1 MSTDSG
7 IRAAVAA
14 VIMVFL
20 LAGCF
25 GLWPDDAP
33 RVTYVP
39 TQGSVPLSDSRA
51 VHNVLLQQLREW
63 QGVPYQE
70 GGLSK
75 RGVDCSG
82 FVYLTYLSRFGMRLP
97 RTTRGQAAVGRPVS
111 QRELRPGDL
120 LFFHTKWKTD
130 HAAIYLGNGQFIHA
144 STSRGVMASDLS
156 NPYWRKAYWK
166 AVRVG
171 Q

>member
-1 MSTDSG
+1 MSIQVA
-7 IRAAVAA
+7 IRTALTLLIVA
-14 VIMVFL
+14 L
-20 LAGCF
+20 LTGCF
-25 GLWPDDAP
+25 SLWSDDVP

-39 TQGSVPLSDSRA
+39 TRGSVPLSDSRA
-51 VHNVLLQQLREW
+51 VHNALLQQLHEW
-63 QGVPYQE
+63 RGVPYRE

-82 FVYLTYLSRFGMRLP
+82 FVYLTYQSRFGIRLP
-97 RTTRGQAAVGRPVS
+97 RTTRAQAAVGRPIS

-156 NPYWRKAYWK
+156 NPYWAKAYWK

>member
-1 MSTDSG
+1 MKKLT
-7 IRAAVAA
+7 IL
-14 VIMVFL
+14 IITLL

-25 GLWPDDAP
+25 SLWSDDVP
-33 RVTYVP
+33 RVTYTP
-39 TQGSVPLSDSRA
+39 TRGSVPLSDSRA
-51 VHNVLLQQLREW
+51 VHNALLQQLPEW
-63 QGVPYQE
+63 RGVPYRE

-82 FVYLTYLSRFGMRLP
+82 FVYLTYQSRFGIRLP

-120 LFFHTKWKTD
+120 VFFHTKWKTN
-130 HAAIYLGNGQFIHA
+130 HVGIYLGNGQFIHA
-144 STSRGVMASDLS
+144 STSRGVMASELN

-166 AVRVG
+166 AVRLMR
-171 Q
+171 